1 MFASLR
7 QPGERS
13 RVANIFI
20 DQASNEIIL
29 IKRRLMKIAI
39 MQPYFFPYIG
49 YFQLIN
55 LVDKFIV
62 YDNIEFTKKGWIN
75 RNRILV
81 HGQDSYITLPL
92 KKDSDYLEVRDRSLA
107 DNWYTER
114 KSLLNRISGAY
125 RNAPYFELVFPLIEK
140 CVLIQDRNLFRFI
153 FNSLIV
159 VNEYLQIKTPL
170 VVSSTIPIDH
180 DLKAEKKVLA
190 LCKAMGATDY
200 INPIGG
206 VKLYQKD
213 EFRSEGIDLYFIKS
227 ADVMYQQFDH
237 AFVPYLS
244 IVDVM
249 MFNSSDEIRLYL
261 ASSFTLV

>member
-1 MFASLR
+1 
-7 QPGERS
+7 
-13 RVANIFI
+13 
-20 DQASNEIIL
+20 
-29 IKRRLMKIAI
+29 MKIAI

-81 HGQDSYITLPL
+81 NGRDSYITLPL
-92 KKDSDYLEVRDRSLA
+92 KKDSDYLDVRDRSLA
-107 DNWYTER
+107 DNWPTER
-114 KSLLNRISGAY
+114 KSLLNRIAGAY
-125 RNAPYFELVFPLIEK
+125 RNAPYFGPVFLLIEK
-140 CVLIQDRNLFRFI
+140 CLLTEEKNLFRFL
-153 FNSLIV
+153 FNSLIA

-180 DLKAEKKVLA
+180 DLRAEKKVLA
-190 LCKAMGATDY
+190 FCKAMGATDY

-206 VKLYQKD
+206 VKLYKKD
-213 EFRSEGIDLYFIKS
+213 EFSSEGTDLYFIKS
-227 ADVMYQQFDH
+227 ADVIYQQFNQ

-244 IVDVM
+244 IIDVM
-249 MFNSSDEIRLYL
+249 MFNSRDEIRQYL
-261 ASSFTLV
+261 TSSYTLL